1 MTKNT
6 AEKLE
11 MLEDQIAACKGKGDK
26 IKPIE
31 RDWLQWAEQRVIE
44 LQQAQL

>member
-11 MLEDQIAACKGKGDK
+11 LIEDQIAACKGKGDK

-31 RDWLQWAEQRVIE
+31 RDWLQWAEQRVLE
-44 LQQAQL
+44 LQHAQQ

>member
-11 MLEDQIAACKGKGDK
+11 MLEDPIAACKGKGDK
-26 IKPIE
+26 SKPVE
-31 RDWLQWAEQRVIE
+31 SEWLQWAEQRVLE
-44 LQQAQL
+44 LQQQS

>member
-1 MTKNT
+1 MNKTT

-11 MLEDQIAACKGKGDK
+11 LIEDQIAACKGKGDK
-26 IKPIE
+26 IKAHE
-31 RDWLQWAEQRVIE
+31 AEWLQWAEQRVIE